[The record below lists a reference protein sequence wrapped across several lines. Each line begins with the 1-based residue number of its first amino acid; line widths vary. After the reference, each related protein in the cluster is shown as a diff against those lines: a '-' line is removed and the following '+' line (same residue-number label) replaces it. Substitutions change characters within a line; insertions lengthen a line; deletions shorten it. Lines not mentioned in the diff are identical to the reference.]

1 MSWLLPQVA
10 TRTNATELLHQGF
23 VMLEKNEQVFD
34 GESLQKFDSTIL
46 AVMLAWQRAA
56 QARQATLTFQN
67 LPTKLVDLIQV
78 YGVAD
83 IIGSV

>member
-1 MSWLLPQVA
+1 MSWLLPQTA
-10 TRTNATELLHQGF
+10 TRTNATELLLQGL

-34 GESLQKFDSTIL
+34 GFALQEFDSTIL

-56 QARQATLTFQN
+56 QARRTNVTFQN
-67 LPTKLVDLIQV
+67 LPTKLIDLSQV

-83 IIGSV
+83 ILGSV